1 MVIPARTVTYGNI
14 LFDCIFLTIL
24 IVLLILSKQKL
35 ALIVGVLA
43 GLLYFL
49 VDWGIF
55 YHALGTRVVEGANPA
70 LFLFWLSM
78 SMGLTNFVWIWLWLN
93 RDKNLAGWS
102 ILIVSGWLMVNLM
115 AKNFFPEWGSI
126 YIQRGTGSY
135 HGVMALLLFIGYG
148 ILLVRN
154 LFYGGVGGKRIDIL
168 WLLAI
173 GILVQFGWEFVL
185 LVTGVRNPGVMP
197 LIVNSLLETNLGIPF
212 MFLIHHAASK
222 RWDANGMAIHP
233 GKNLE

>member
-14 LFDCIFLTIL
+14 LFDCIFLAIL
-24 IVLLILSKQKL
+24 VVLLILSKQRL
-35 ALIVGVLA
+35 ALIVGILA

-93 RDKNLAGWS
+93 RDKNLLGWS
-102 ILIVSGWLMVNLM
+102 IFIISGWLMVNLM
-115 AKNFFPEWGSI
+115 AQNFLGDWGNI

-135 HGVMALLLFIGYG
+135 HGVMALILFLGYG
-148 ILLVRN
+148 FLLVRN
-154 LFYGGVGGKRIDIL
+154 LFYNGWRGKRIDIL
-168 WLLAI
+168 WLLII

-185 LVTGVRNPGVMP
+185 LITGVRNPGFMP
-197 LIVNSLLETNLGIPF
+197 LVVNSLLETNLGLPL
-212 MFLIHHAASK
+212 MFLIHNVVCEKWNQDGTLRKIS
-222 RWDANGMAIHP
+222 
-233 GKNLE
+233 

>member
-1 MVIPARTVTYGNI
+1 MEVGMVIPARTVTYGNI
-14 LFDCIFLTIL
+14 LFDCIFLAIF

-35 ALIVGVLA
+35 ALIVGILA

-55 YHALGTRVVEGANPA
+55 YHALGTRVVVGANPT

-93 RDKNLAGWS
+93 RDKNLLGWS
-102 ILIVSGWLMVNLM
+102 IFIVSGWLMVNLM

-126 YIQRGTGSY
+126 FIQRGTGSY
-135 HGVMALLLFIGYG
+135 HGVMALILFLGYG
-148 ILLVRN
+148 FLLVRN
-154 LFYGGVGGKRIDIL
+154 LLYGGWKGKRIDIL
-168 WLLAI
+168 WLLII

-185 LVTGVRNPGVMP
+185 LITGIRNPGFLP
-197 LIVNSLLETNLGIPF
+197 LVVNSLLETNLGLPL
-212 MFLIHHAASK
+212 MFFIHSAVCDKYGQNGKKK
-222 RWDANGMAIHP
+222 R
-233 GKNLE
+233 